1 MLQEILHNTIKHAG
15 AREFSVDARIE
26 GQELFIEIR
35 DDGRGFDLSA
45 AQEKGGLGLQNILVR
60 ARMIGARME
69 ITTSPGTGTC
79 YSIQLPIN
87 EDHTTNDS
95 SHPGHPGR

>member
-1 MLQEILHNTIKHAG
+1 M
-15 AREFSVDARIE
+15 DAWTE
-26 GQELFIEIR
+26 GPELIIDTR

-60 ARMIGARME
+60 ARMIGAAKLE

-79 YSIQLPIN
+79 YSIHLPIN
-87 EDHTTNDS
+87 EEHTTHDS
-95 SHPGHPGR
+95 PHPGHPGR

>member
-1 MLQEILHNTIKHAG
+1 MLQEILHNTIKHA
-15 AREFSVDARIE
+15 AAKQFSLDAWMD
-26 GQELFIEIR
+26 GPELFIETR
-35 DDGRGFDLSA
+35 DDGRGFDLA
-45 AQEKGGLGLQNILVR
+45 VAEEKGGLGLQNILVR

-87 EDHTTNDS
+87 EDHSTNDS